1 MIRRLEGDIMSL
13 EDLRKEID
21 EIDKNIKELFV
32 KRMQVVEKISDYKA
46 ETGDEIYKPE
56 REAEM
61 LKKCSRGMDASVKEE
76 YVSLVRKIV
85 MLSREHQYKRLF
97 NKGYLKDVSVSG
109 YQPNHNRLGV
119 SFNCNDECGSLTFVL
134 SIISDYG
141 VNIKNL
147 NLTNITENGLI
158 AYRVELLMDMGI
170 DSEKE
175 KALITQLMK
184 ETDDFKILGTY
195 KI

>member
-1 MIRRLEGDIMSL
+1 MTL
-13 EDLRKEID
+13 EDLRKDID
-21 EIDKNIKELFV
+21 DIDKDIKELFV
-32 KRMQVVEKISDYKA
+32 KRMQVVEQIAEYKA
-46 ETGDEIYKPE
+46 ENGEEIYRPD
-56 REAEM
+56 REAE
-61 LKKCSRGMDASVKEE
+61 LLDRCSDGLAPSIKEE
-76 YVSLVRKIV
+76 YISLVRKLV
-85 MLSREHQYKRLF
+85 TLSREHQYKELF
-97 NKGYLKDVSVSG
+97 KKGYLKDVSVSG
-109 YQPNHNRLGV
+109 YQSKHNRLAI
-119 SFNCNDECGSLTFVL
+119 SFNCDDKCGSLTYVL
-134 SIISDYG
+134 SIISDFG

-158 AYRVELLMDMGI
+158 AYRVELLMDMGV